1 MSDVKRCEPFG
12 RDGLSSVMHEDSVGD
27 YVRYDDHEAKRK
39 GWIEQHARDSKE
51 LRELCQARDE
61 ARKERDQLRAE
72 LDAIRGQPSA
82 ALIEA
87 TRELI
92 SAAQSVNRSKAHEVR
107 GLADEQPCY
116 WQRKEWI
123 DWFVE
128 NGEKARKALDALPPQ
143 QPDAVSVPRELEALQ
158 AECDNLRISL
168 KDADHGMVLFMQQ
181 RDELLQELEAIKRP
195 GQVRVPEY
203 LLQRALRADASK
215 GAGPAQLLDG
225 WAAMEELRSLLSTRQ
240 AEEGE

>member
-1 MSDVKRCEPFG
+1 MSRASQHPSERDRPGLQMALAALERRERIYPGAAGIPRLLLEQISNPYTVLEP
-12 RDGLSSVMHEDSVGD
+12 S
-27 YVRYDDHEAKRK
+27 YDA
-39 GWIEQHARDSKE
+39 
-51 LRELCQARDE
+51 LQA
-61 ARKERDQLRAE
+61 ERDQLRAQVEEQLPRLIDENHKLRAE
-72 LDAIRGQPSA
+72 LDAIRGQEPSLDKWA
-82 ALIEA
+82 EY
-87 TRELI
+87 
-92 SAAQSVNRSKAHEVR
+92 KAKFCGCKDASRHNSCR
-107 GLADEQPCY
+107 GLATCQLPIGHPE
-116 WQRKEWI
+116 RK
-123 DWFVE
+123 VE
-128 NGEKARKALDALPPQ
+128 YLPPQ